1 MRPNWPQSVPPLPKT
16 DEFGLRIVSL
26 LGQTLEAPE
35 EKAMRI
41 RRVRRFAFRAYRAVA
56 FHLGDE
62 EARKMFDGFLS
73 KARRMGRPGG
83 SSDPS
88 RDEVML
94 EVYDALAAGA
104 TEAEREA
111 LPRTLGELLE
121 PEFGN
126 SAEAREKHIRRLLR
140 WRARRQRLEDAR
152 GQRLTPKLGR
162 DATLLG
168 EGLSGRD
175 TRSEFTLSPSLPNEV
190 SASSISYRQ

>member
-62 EARKMFDGFLS
+62 EARKIFDGFIS

-94 EVYDALAAGA
+94 HTRKAFTKLTTKETDTLKCAAA
-104 TEAEREA
+104 AWRE
-111 LPRTLGELLE
+111 
-121 PEFGN
+121 
-126 SAEAREKHIRRLLR
+126 
-140 WRARRQRLEDAR
+140 
-152 GQRLTPKLGR
+152 
-162 DATLLG
+162 
-168 EGLSGRD
+168 
-175 TRSEFTLSPSLPNEV
+175 
-190 SASSISYRQ
+190 